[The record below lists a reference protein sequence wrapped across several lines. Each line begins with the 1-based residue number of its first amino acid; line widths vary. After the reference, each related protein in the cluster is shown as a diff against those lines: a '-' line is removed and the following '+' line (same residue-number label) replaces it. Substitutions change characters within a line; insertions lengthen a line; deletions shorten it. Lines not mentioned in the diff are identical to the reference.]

1 MAGSSTPAVLY
12 SIESFIDS
20 FIQIIIQITMHSTA
34 SLCSSRYGHRWG
46 FTNCNF
52 NGNLNSLDVFGN
64 RKLDFLQNIREIRQ
78 GNENG
83 SMFPNLS
90 WLSHHPDPSSIN
102 LVAPSTHNA
111 PEKTGQHHAR
121 ASWIDLDGVS
131 FGIADATGKNG
142 SLATLMPDFRARQKD
157 KTPSAVP
164 GQAKVSLMET
174 IARLEREVPPPTG
187 HVCLVFTD
195 IRNSTQLWDKN
206 PAMST
211 AIHLHNNLLLQ
222 HLLYCGGYIVK
233 TEGDAFMCAFPTT
246 LAAVWWCIIAQL
258 QLLHAPWPQEILDCE
273 EGKEVYDEQGNLIA
287 RGLSVRM
294 GIHSGTPA
302 CEADPITLRMDY
314 FGSMVNRCARISGS
328 ALGGQIMCSADVVR
342 EMNASMF
349 NCDPASKPQ
358 PAQALE
364 EIRQLQTVFIPV
376 GEIKLKGLEVPEMAS
391 LVYPTAL
398 LGRQR
403 LLASGLS
410 TPPSPS
416 TPGSPA
422 DPYAHSGAAQV
433 NCDQTPSDDA

>member
-1 MAGSSTPAVLY
+1 MFYFQNIRMIFYGSRS
-12 SIESFIDS
+12 
-20 FIQIIIQITMHSTA
+20 
-34 SLCSSRYGHRWG
+34 
-46 FTNCNF
+46 NF
-52 NGNLNSLDVFGN
+52 NGNLNSLSVFGN
-64 RKLDFLQNIREIRQ
+64 QKLDFLQNIREIRQ
-78 GNENG
+78 GSEDG
-83 SMFPNLS
+83 GMFPNLS
-90 WLSHHPDPSSIN
+90 WLSHHPDPGSIN
-102 LVAPSTHNA
+102 LVAPSTPNA
-111 PEKTGQHHAR
+111 SEKTAQHHVC
-121 ASWIDLDGVS
+121 ASRIDVDGMS
-131 FGIADATGKNG
+131 YGIADATGKNG

-157 KTPSAVP
+157 KTQSAVP
-164 GQAKVSLMET
+164 GQAKVSLIQT

-211 AIHLHNNLLLQ
+211 AIHLHNNMLLQ

-233 TEGDAFMCAFPTT
+233 TEGDAFICAFPTT
-246 LAAVWWCIIAQL
+246 LAAVWWSITAQL
-258 QLLHAPWPQEILDCE
+258 QLLHVPWPQEILDCE

-302 CEADPITLRMDY
+302 CEVDPITCRMDY
-314 FGSMVNRCARISGS
+314 FGSMVNRCARISAS

-342 EMNASMF
+342 EINASLF

-364 EIRQLQTVFIPV
+364 EIRQLQTVFVPV

-391 LVYPTAL
+391 LVYPATL
-398 LGRQR
+398 LGRHR
-403 LLASGLS
+403 LVASGS
-410 TPPSPS
+410 NTPPSSS

-422 DPYAHSGAAQV
+422 DLYAHSSAAQV
-433 NCDQTPSDDA
+433 SCDQPPSDDACLGR

>member
-1 MAGSSTPAVLY
+1 
-12 SIESFIDS
+12 
-20 FIQIIIQITMHSTA
+20 MHSTA

-52 NGNLNSLDVFGN
+52 NDNFNSLDVFGN
-64 RKLDFLQNIREIRQ
+64 HKLDFLQNIREISQ
-78 GNENG
+78 GNEGG

-90 WLSHHPDPSSIN
+90 WLSHNPDPSSVN

-111 PEKTGQHHAR
+111 PEKTGQHHVR
-121 ASWIDLDGVS
+121 APRIDVDGIS
-131 FGIADATGKNG
+131 YGIPDTTGKNG
-142 SLATLMPDFRARQKD
+142 SLATLIPDFRARQKD

-164 GQAKVSLMET
+164 GQAKVSLIQT

-211 AIHLHNNLLLQ
+211 AIHLHNNMLLQ

-246 LAAVWWCIIAQL
+246 LAAVWWSITAQL
-258 QLLHAPWPQEILDCE
+258 QLLHVPWPQEILDCE

-302 CEADPITLRMDY
+302 CEVDPITRRMDY
-314 FGSMVNRCARISGS
+314 FGSMVNRCARLSAS

-342 EMNASMF
+342 EINASLF
-349 NCDPASKPQ
+349 NWDPTAKPQ
-358 PAQALE
+358 PARALE
-364 EIRQLQTVFIPV
+364 EIRQLQTVFVPV

-391 LVYPTAL
+391 LVYPAAL

-403 LLASGLS
+403 LVASGLN
-410 TPPSPS
+410 TPP
-416 TPGSPA
+416 SPA
-422 DPYAHSGAAQV
+422 DPYAHSNTAQAS
-433 NCDQTPSDDA
+433 CDSTPSDDACLGR